1 MPFTWFSSAKPSP
14 TTLGYKV
21 TTSDGINTEFET
33 IKGTIQKT
41 SKKYREEIT
50 KYKEIAKLNEKI
62 STGYLKNLDAM
73 IDVSRILNY
82 YVEIFNI
89 LKVELEQ
96 NERVIGETSL
106 KVEDIGYLERL
117 TRNKVDELSNKFMTE
132 TEQLKKLYT
141 AYGKTQELGKVID
154 AQETFHA
161 ASAATTDTV
170 NKIKAIQEQGVVP
183 PPSGMTGGKKKKG
196 LVRKTKASHSDTSKP
211 STKKIKKNKLKLK

>member
-1 MPFTWFSSAKPSP
+1 MALSWFSSKPSP

-21 TTSDGINTEFET
+21 NTADGINTEFET

-62 STGYLKNLDAM
+62 SAGYLKNLDAM

-117 TRNKVDELSNKFMTE
+117 TRNKVDELNNKFMNE

-141 AYGKTQELGKVID
+141 AYGKTQELGRIID
-154 AQETFHA
+154 AQGSFQA

-170 NKIKAIQEQGVVP
+170 NKIKTIQEQGVA
-183 PPSGMTGGKKKKG
+183 PSSMSGGLKKKR
-196 LVRKTKASHSDTSKP
+196 VIRKVNRVVTSKP
-211 STKKIKKNKLKLK
+211 SKTNKKK